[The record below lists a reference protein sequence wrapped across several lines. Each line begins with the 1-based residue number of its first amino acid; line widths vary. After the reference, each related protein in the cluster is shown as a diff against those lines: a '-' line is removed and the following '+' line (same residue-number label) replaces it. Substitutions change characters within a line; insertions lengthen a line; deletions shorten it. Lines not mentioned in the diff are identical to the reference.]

1 MFCPSCGAAVQTGQ
15 KFCIDC
21 GAALAA
27 ITAAPTPVEPTP
39 VEPTPAA
46 PIPRAPTFAPPPA
59 PGPLPT
65 PAEPTAAFTVVEQ
78 TSPIAPSTGHA
89 WDNDA
94 TAALPTQTDPITPVA
109 GITAQVPFEVAT
121 PGQFRVTPLL
131 VVAVL
136 AGVLAVASG
145 FLDVA
150 SYEISGDLS
159 YSDVYKLNDF
169 STNNVVGAII
179 AAILLIGG
187 AALGA
192 TGRRVGS
199 GLAAGAGLALGGMVA
214 MIAGS
219 VVALFD
225 ATEVGLLGA
234 GAGYT
239 LTTTYEIGFFLA
251 VAASVLGFVVFLL
264 ALRDM
269 GADGHPVVTPLIGVI
284 GALGTVAVVFG
295 PLIPQNGA
303 SFADNFSQDV
313 MPPATLLLRLV
324 VLVLILVGGVLG
336 FLLSRRWGLG
346 LALGAISVGAW
357 QWLTAITESG
367 DIPVGIAGGNFF
379 ADSFKPHAVT
389 TIGVVV
395 MVIAGLVGLLAAAQQ
410 SKAR

>member
-1 MFCPSCGAAVQTGQ
+1 MFCPSCGAALQTSQ
-15 KFCIDC
+15 KFCVEC
-21 GAALAA
+21 GAAVAA
-27 ITAAPTPVEPTP
+27 ITAAPTP
-39 VEPTPAA
+39 AA
-46 PIPRAPTFAPPPA
+46 PVPAAPTFAPPA
-59 PGPLPT
+59 VPGPLT
-65 PAEPTAAFTVVEQ
+65 APAEPTAAFTVVEQ
-78 TSPIAPSTGHA
+78 TSPVAPSTDHA
-89 WDNDA
+89 WDTEA
-94 TAALPTQTDPITPVA
+94 TAALPTQTGPITPVA
-109 GITAQVPFEVAT
+109 GITAQVHLEVAA
-121 PGQFRVTPLL
+121 PKQFRVTPLL

-150 SYEISGDLS
+150 SFEISGDIA
-159 YSDVYKLNDF
+159 YSDAYKLNDF
-169 STNNVVGAII
+169 STNNIVGTII
-179 AAILLIGG
+179 AAVLLIGG
-187 AALGA
+187 AALGS

-199 GLAAGAGLALGGMVA
+199 GLAGGAGLALAGMVA
-214 MIAGS
+214 MMAGS

-225 ATEVGLLGA
+225 TTEVGLLGA

-251 VAASVLGFVVFLL
+251 VAASVLGGLVFVLSM
-264 ALRDM
+264 RDM
-269 GADGHPVVTPLIGVI
+269 GADGHPVVTPAIGVL
-284 GALGTVAVVFG
+284 GALGAVAVAIG

-313 MPPATLLLRLV
+313 IPPATLLLRLL

-357 QWLTAITESG
+357 QWVTALTESG

-379 ADSFKPHAVT
+379 ADSFKPHVVT

-395 MVIAGLVGLLAAAQQ
+395 MVVAGLVGLLAAAQQ
-410 SKAR
+410 SKSS